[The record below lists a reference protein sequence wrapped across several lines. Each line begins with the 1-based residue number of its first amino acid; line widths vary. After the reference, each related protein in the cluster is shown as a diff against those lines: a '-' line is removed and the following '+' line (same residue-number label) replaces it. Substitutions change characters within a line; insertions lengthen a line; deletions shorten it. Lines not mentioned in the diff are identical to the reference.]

1 MLIDVR
7 HFTVVPRMSVAVP
20 ARLIELTCLLQVFQI
35 HLDVVDII
43 LNVVQADRRVAPDL
57 VRIGLML
64 SLGHIVLQHV
74 RQLQANLFVMR
85 LPLVPNQS
93 VLASILEEIQFSL
106 ILSRVINEMLPL
118 FGILKE

>member
-1 MLIDVR
+1 MLIDMW

-20 ARLIELTCLLQVFQI
+20 TRLIELTCLLQVFQI
-35 HLDVVDII
+35 HLYVVDII
-43 LNVVQADRRVAPDL
+43 LDVIQADRWVTPDL
-57 VRIGLML
+57 VRVGLML

-74 RQLQANLFVMR
+74 RQLQANLFVMG

>member
-1 MLIDVR
+1 MC
-7 HFTVVPRMSVAVP
+7 VAVP
-20 ARLIELTCLLQVFQI
+20 TRLIDLTCLLQVFQI

-43 LNVVQADRRVAPDL
+43 LNIVQADRRVAPDL

-64 SLGHIVLQHV
+64 RLGHIVLQHV
-74 RQLQANLFVMR
+74 WQLQANLFVMR

-106 ILSRVINEMLPL
+106 ILGRVINEILPL

>member
-1 MLIDVR
+1 
-7 HFTVVPRMSVAVP
+7 
-20 ARLIELTCLLQVFQI
+20 
-35 HLDVVDII
+35 
-43 LNVVQADRRVAPDL
+43 
-57 VRIGLML
+57 
-64 SLGHIVLQHV
+64 
-74 RQLQANLFVMR
+74 MR

>member
-1 MLIDVR
+1 LY
-7 HFTVVPRMSVAVP
+7 
-20 ARLIELTCLLQVFQI
+20 
-35 HLDVVDII
+35 VVDII
-43 LNVVQADRRVAPDL
+43 LDVIQADRRVTPDL
-57 VRIGLML
+57 VRVGLML